1 MPPHLHAHLSDTDH
15 ERRDGLSFALYHT
28 CIAARVLYRSFM
40 VASTEEVWEIF
51 WTYHGWFA
59 LYERLTI
66 AAVVGS
72 QLAVICVIGPEALP
86 SAKKRCPVRRLNEEL
101 PKWAKMRMVDPK
113 QPLEAQVPV
122 DPAIPIHNPHL
133 HVTTLTFGSMLNT
146 GSLCRLP
153 TQKSLSLQ
161 QAKCLLKLSMLQRT

>member
-1 MPPHLHAHLSDTDH
+1 MHASDTH
-15 ERRDGLSFALYHT
+15 YERRNGLSFALYRT

-40 VASTEEVWEIF
+40 VARTEEVWEIF

-72 QLAVICVIGPEALP
+72 QLTVLYVIGPEALP
-86 SAKKRCPVRRLNEEL
+86 SAKKRIPVCRLNKEL

-122 DPAIPIHNPHL
+122 DPVILIQNSHL
-133 HVTTLTFGSMLNT
+133 HITTLTFGSMLNT